1 MDNFGYIWEIT
12 NENIARLRRQK
23 AAEEKYRKEKELFL
37 KQIHFE
43 SLVDSNR
50 WSENDY
56 DIRKKGDHWESF
68 NTKTGEKLF
77 EAMTYEEA
85 MADLREEFGS

>member
-1 MDNFGYIWEIT
+1 MAKTVGESWTLGDWM
-12 NENIARLRRQK
+12 LRRT
-23 AAEEKYRKEKELFL
+23 AERQYQELKSKRQEKYG
-37 KQIHFE
+37 IVYAFE
-43 SLVDSNR
+43 
-50 WSENDY
+50 DY